1 MFFGKTPDC
10 VCRVCD
16 VMISS
21 SHTVDQIPGGIH
33 WDRSLSGPP
42 GRTPSCR
49 WSDVASWCSGWSGH
63 APPETTQDTAK
74 EDLQF
79 FFKQA
84 ELLQF
89 CQCFYTLKRQSS
101 EPKNTFW
108 CWTTMQ
114 RVFQSFNIFVQM
126 ETICSRWEIGAVRQW
141 QFVQS
146 ALISHCQEYRKL
158 VEPDSK
164 YFG

>member
-126 ETICSRWEIGAVRQW
+126 ETICSRCSKTVTVCPVSSR
-141 QFVQS
+141 
-146 ALISHCQEYRKL
+146 ISLPRIHKARRAWLKVL
-158 VEPDSK
+158 WLN
-164 YFG
+164 